1 MKTKNTRETQFWTE
15 TDTFYAYQIKTR
27 KEIVTVSVDE
37 IELAAE
43 SSLIYDIFIMTIV
56 VLCFCTHMQKYLLIR
71 FNVCMNRNRI
81 RMVRFSVLVF
91 WRAQSVHF

>member
-1 MKTKNTRETQFWTE
+1 MNAE

-43 SSLIYDIFIMTIV
+43 SSLIYDIFIMTISRS
-56 VLCFCTHMQKYLLIR
+56 LFFLRTHMQKYLLIR
-71 FNVCMNRNRI
+71 FNVCKNGSFF
-81 RMVRFSVLVF
+81 RFGLFTLSVGALLIDL
-91 WRAQSVHF
+91 